1 MSESLARG
9 SIGARAPFHSFIHSF
24 IHSNSLSYSMTHSFI
39 HSFNNYELGC
49 VLGLEAG
56 GWDVYLCPLGVLAS
70 NEAQEMG

>member
-1 MSESLARG
+1 
-9 SIGARAPFHSFIHSF
+9 
-24 IHSNSLSYSMTHSFI
+24 MTHSFI